1 MGRLNRAGIMVYGG
15 TSKVLSSINLS
26 RAESNW
32 ISVVEELRTVLDT
45 NRMLMEKQKRQL
57 GTEKRCE
64 KELREASRWRGMD
77 DVEKA
82 AARVGV
88 KGPEL
93 RFINTCNRN
102 FSLEGASK
110 ERRTENKSLQSQLRD
125 TAEDVQA
132 AGELLVRLKEAEE

>member
-1 MGRLNRAGIMVYGG
+1 MQTWKRSIFNCLYGI
-15 TSKVLSSINLS
+15 
-26 RAESNW
+26 E
-32 ISVVEELRTVLDT
+32 
-45 NRMLMEKQKRQL
+45 
-57 GTEKRCE
+57 
-64 KELREASRWRGMD
+64 

-82 AARVGV
+82 AARVRV

-125 TAEDVQA
+125 TAEAVQA